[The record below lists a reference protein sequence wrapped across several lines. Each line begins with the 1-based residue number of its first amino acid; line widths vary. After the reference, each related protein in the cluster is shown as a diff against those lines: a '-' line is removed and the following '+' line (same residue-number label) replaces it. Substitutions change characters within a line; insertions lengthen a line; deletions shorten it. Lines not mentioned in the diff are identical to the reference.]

1 MTTTEE
7 DKQSNKKSWLRQWV
21 GAFAG
26 AALGFVIIAL
36 FPSLADRFSTFTI
49 VIWCAVLGGVL
60 TSLGEFMRAG
70 AALTRSENPW
80 LNLAVGLGI
89 PVGILII
96 IAVLIIILQQ

>member
-60 TSLGEFMRAG
+60 TSLGGFMSAG

-96 IAVLIIILQQ
+96 IAVLIIILQR

>member
-1 MTTTEE
+1 MTTEE
-7 DKQSNKKSWLRQWV
+7 DKQPNRKSWLRQWV
-21 GAFAG
+21 GVFAG

-60 TSLGEFMRAG
+60 TSLGGFMRAG

-96 IAVLIIILQQ
+96 IAVLTIILQR